1 MVDPHLHVPPSWQQ
15 PIASQSRKRCYR
27 DGDVLFHE
35 GDPSDGLY
43 VLLSG
48 RLKVYA
54 AGRNGDE
61 VVYNVLAPGELLGEV
76 SLFGGPRTASV
87 RAIGAVECL
96 VLRNSVAQDL
106 MRTRPEFAAHVF
118 AKLASRIRHST
129 RMTRSLALD
138 GVPERVCAL
147 LEACAVHD
155 GHALRVPAEL
165 TQQEIANRIGA
176 SREMVLKVIGK
187 LVAQGVLHK
196 DARHRMTI
204 LKPLAAAGESRL

>member
-1 MVDPHLHVPPSWQQ
+1 MMGDLQLRVPQPWQQ
-15 PIASQSRKRCYR
+15 PIAPHSRKRSYR

-35 GDPSDGLY
+35 GDPSDGVY
-43 VLLSG
+43 IVLSG

-54 AGRNGDE
+54 AGGNGDE
-61 VVYNVLAPGELLGEV
+61 VVYTVLGPGELLGEV

-96 VLRNSVAQDL
+96 VLRNSAAQDL

-118 AKLASRIRHST
+118 AKLASRVRHSI

-138 GVPERVCAL
+138 GVPERVSAL
-147 LEACAVHD
+147 LETCAVHD

-187 LVAQGVLHK
+187 LVKQGFLHK

-204 LKPLAAAGESRL
+204 LKPLAGAR